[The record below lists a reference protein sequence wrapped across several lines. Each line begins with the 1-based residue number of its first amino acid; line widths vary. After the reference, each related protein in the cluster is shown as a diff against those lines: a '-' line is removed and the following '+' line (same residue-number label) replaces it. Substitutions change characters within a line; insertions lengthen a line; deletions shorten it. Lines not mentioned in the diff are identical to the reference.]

1 MISFYGVSYGIIPG
15 SLLCL
20 AAALRSTKQGLQ
32 PTIGFCW
39 SFPLKQTALNRGIL
53 LDWTKGFTCD
63 GKIRGS
69 GSEVRGAGGGK
80 GGEGGQTRGI
90 LLDWTKGFT
99 SDGKVCAKGGGR
111 GPWRGRT
118 RGRLGE
124 DLCAGWWGRGRKGG
138 RGSVERSDMRHPAG
152 LDQGLHLR
160 R

>member
-1 MISFYGVSYGIIPG
+1 MSYGIIPG

-20 AAALRSTKQGLQ
+20 AAALHSTKQGLQ

-39 SFPLKQTALNRGIL
+39 SFPLKQTALN
-53 LDWTKGFTCD
+53 
-63 GKIRGS
+63 
-69 GSEVRGAGGGK
+69 
-80 GGEGGQTRGI
+80 RGI